1 MKIVIDGPV
10 GAGKST
16 QVDIISKHFKLDVIK
31 EPIHEWPLDTF
42 YSDPSRW
49 GFMMQC
55 AVLVSFH
62 NNANQSGIFE
72 RCPPSSKAIFW
83 ENLYQSGT
91 VTDEENEIFLRM
103 YDALTWNP
111 DIMIFI
117 NKTPEKCLEHIKI
130 RGQPG
135 DDSITL
141 DYMKKLGKLYDKWF
155 QNEQQPVFI
164 VDGNGTVEETSKQI
178 IKILNNYFKTTA
190 EQQCLTNV
198 YM

>member
-16 QVDIISKHFKLDVIK
+16 QVDIVSQHYKLDVIK
-31 EPIHEWPLDTF
+31 EPIHEWPLETF

-55 AVLVSFH
+55 AVLVSFS
-62 NNANQSGIFE
+62 NNKHLNGIFE

-83 ENLYQSGT
+83 ENLHQSGA
-91 VTDEENEIFLRM
+91 VTDEENVIFNRM
-103 YDALTWNP
+103 YDALTWHP

-117 NKTPEKCLEHIKI
+117 DKTPEKCLEHIKI

-135 DDSITL
+135 DGSITI
-141 DYMKKLGKLYDKWF
+141 DYMQKLSKLYEAWF
-155 QNEQQPVFI
+155 RSERQHVFV

-178 IKILNNYFKTTA
+178 IKILDNYFKSNS
-190 EQQCLTNV
+190 QQCLTNV